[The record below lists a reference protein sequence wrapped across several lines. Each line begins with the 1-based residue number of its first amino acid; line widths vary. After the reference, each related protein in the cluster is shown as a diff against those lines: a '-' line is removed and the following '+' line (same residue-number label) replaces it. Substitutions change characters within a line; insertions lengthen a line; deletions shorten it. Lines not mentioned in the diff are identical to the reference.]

1 NKMASQ
7 TQGIQQLLAAEKRAA
22 EKINEARKRKASRLK
37 QAKKEAQAEV
47 EKYRAER
54 ETVFKAYEDKHLGTK
69 ADIDNQIRKETEA
82 QLEEMKRNVAGNKQ
96 QVIVRLLQLVCDIK
110 PELHHNLIL
119 QKKLHGEFTN

>member
-1 NKMASQ
+1 MASQ

-22 EKINEARKRKASRLK
+22 EKINEARKRKAARLK

-47 EKYRAER
+47 EKYRDER
-54 ETVFKAYEDKHLGTK
+54 ERAFKEYEAKHLGTK
-69 ADIDNQIRKETEA
+69 EDIEKQIRNETNA
-82 QLEEMKRNVAGNKQ
+82 QLEEMKRSVQANKQ